1 MREDLREKLRPML
14 KKYLEAEG
22 VEISGTSFDCP
33 RCGHIAWLQG
43 DSCWR
48 CIRCDVTG
56 DTLDFAMTLHP
67 EQSEDEALRYIH
79 SVLGVKL
86 HELNT
91 VEAGALMDM
100 EFKPTGFLIEKLLGK
115 GVYLLA
121 GASKIGK
128 SWLVLWLADC
138 ISKGLPVWE
147 LKTVPCAVL
156 YVSLED
162 TQQRI
167 QQRLNDV
174 TGGETGALHIA
185 TESELLGNGFEEQ
198 LTGFLME
205 HPDVGFVIID
215 TLQRIRPVK
224 AEKYSYAGDYEVM
237 TALKNIADAFNI
249 TVLLVHH
256 TRKEESSD
264 AFNMISGTT
273 GLLGCADG
281 ALVLQKPSRLSPEAT
296 LDVTGREMADL
307 QLRLRFNEQTKHW
320 DFVGYGKDEPS
331 PRDRFL
337 EAVQAFLAERH
348 EWQGTASELLELL
361 RDYLDPDTK
370 PNILA
375 RRLNA
380 SASRLEQDYGVDYR
394 TSRGH
399 KDKIIHLA
407 DLTCVDASDCVDILD
422 AGSDLPKTD
431 AIDATDASRDHFS
444 TA

>member
-1 MREDLREKLRPML
+1 MRNDLREKLRPML
-14 KKYLEAEG
+14 KSYLEAEG
-22 VEISGTSFDCP
+22 IEISSTSIDCP
-33 RCGHIAWLQG
+33 RCGHMAWLQR
-43 DSCWR
+43 DSTWR
-48 CIRCDVTG
+48 CIHCDITG
-56 DTLDFAMTLHP
+56 DILDFAMTLHP
-67 EQSEDEALRYIH
+67 ELSEDEALRYIH
-79 SVLGVKL
+79 NVLGVKL

-115 GVYLLA
+115 GVYILA

-128 SWLVLWLADC
+128 SWLVLWLADQV
-138 ISKGLPVWE
+138 SKGLPVWE

-174 TGGETGALHIA
+174 TGGEAGVLHIA
-185 TESELLGNGFEEQ
+185 TEAELLGSGFEEQ
-198 LTGFLME
+198 LTGFLSE
-205 HPDVGFVIID
+205 HPDTGFVIID
-215 TLQRIRPVK
+215 TLQRIRPTK

-237 TALKNIADAFNI
+237 TVLKNIADAFNVTI
-249 TVLLVHH
+249 LVVHH

-281 ALVLQKPSRLSPEAT
+281 ALVLQKQSRLSPEAT
-296 LDVTGREMADL
+296 LDVTGREMADC

-320 DFVGYGKDEPS
+320 DFVGYGSDEP
-331 PRDRFL
+331 PMRDKLL
-337 EAVQAFLAERH
+337 EAVQNLVAEHH

-361 RDYLDPDTK
+361 HDYLDPDTK

-380 SASRLEQDYGVDYR
+380 SASRLEQDYGIDYR
-394 TSRGH
+394 TVR
-399 KDKIIHLA
+399 KPDARIIHLSEIRH
-407 DLTCVDASDCVDILD
+407 DDYDANDGFPE
-422 AGSDLPKTD
+422 AEAAP
-431 AIDATDASRDHFS
+431 
-444 TA
+444 

>member
-1 MREDLREKLRPML
+1 ML

-22 VEISGTSFDCP
+22 IEISGTSFSCP
-33 RCGHIAWLQG
+33 RCGHIAWLQP
-43 DSCWR
+43 DNTWR
-48 CIRCDVTG
+48 CIRCNVTG

-79 SVLGVKL
+79 SVLGLKL

-91 VEAGALMDM
+91 VEASALMDM

-115 GVYLLA
+115 GVYILA

-147 LKTVPCAVL
+147 LKTAPCAVL

-185 TESELLGNGFEEQ
+185 TESELLGGGFEEQ

-237 TALKNIADAFNI
+237 TALKNIADTFNI
-249 TVLLVHH
+249 TILLVHH
-256 TRKEESSD
+256 TRKEESGD

-296 LDVTGREMADL
+296 LDVTGREIADL

-320 DFVGYGKDEPS
+320 DFVGYGKDELPQS
-331 PRDRFL
+331 DPIL
-337 EAVQAFLAERH
+337 EAVQALVAERRK
-348 EWQGTASELLELL
+348 WQGTATELLELL
-361 RDYLDPDTK
+361 QGKLDPNTK
-370 PNILA
+370 PNMLA

-394 TSRGH
+394 TSRSP
-399 KDKIIHLA
+399 DARIIQLSALRH
-407 DLTCVDASDCVDILD
+407 DGYDDHDDILAAD
-422 AGSDLPKTD
+422 AAP
-431 AIDATDASRDHFS
+431 
-444 TA
+444 

>member
-1 MREDLREKLRPML
+1 MRNDLREKLRPML
-14 KKYLEAEG
+14 KKYIEAEA
-22 VEISGTSFDCP
+22 VEISGTSFNCP

-43 DSCWR
+43 DSSWR
-48 CIRCDVTG
+48 CLFCDTVG

-67 EQSEDEALRYIH
+67 ELSEDEVLRYIH

-115 GVYLLA
+115 GVYILA

-128 SWLVLWLADC
+128 SWLVLWLADQV
-138 ISKGLPVWE
+138 SKGQPVWE

-156 YVSLED
+156 YISLED

-185 TESELLGNGFEEQ
+185 TEAELLGSGFEEQ
-198 LTGFLME
+198 LTGFLSE

-237 TALKNIADAFNI
+237 TVLKNIADAFNI
-249 TVLLVHH
+249 TILLVHH

-281 ALVLQKPSRLSPEAT
+281 ALVLQKQSRLSPEAT
-296 LDVTGREMADL
+296 LDVTGREMADC
-307 QLRLRFNEQTKHW
+307 QLRLRFNGQTRHW
-320 DFVGYGKDEPS
+320 DSIGYGSDEP
-331 PRDRFL
+331 PVRDMLL
-337 EAVQAFLAERH
+337 EAIRSFVAERH

-361 RDYLDPDTK
+361 RDVLDPDTK

-375 RRLNA
+375 RHLNA
-380 SASRLEQDYGVDYR
+380 SASRLEQDYGIDYR
-394 TSRGH
+394 TIR
-399 KDKIIHLA
+399 KPDARIIHLSEIRH
-407 DLTCVDASDCVDILD
+407 DDNDANDDYLDI
-422 AGSDLPKTD
+422 
-431 AIDATDASRDHFS
+431 AS
-444 TA
+444 TP

>member
-1 MREDLREKLRPML
+1 MRNDLREKLRPL
-14 KKYLEAEG
+14 LRPYIEAEA
-22 VEISGTSFDCP
+22 VEISGTEINCP
-33 RCGHIAWLQG
+33 RCGHLAWLQG
-43 DSCWR
+43 DGVWR
-48 CIRCDVTG
+48 CLFCHTEG
-56 DTLDFAMTLHP
+56 DILDFAMTLHP
-67 EQSEDEALRYIH
+67 ELSEDEALRYIH

-100 EFKPTGFLIEKLLGK
+100 EFRPTGFLIEKLLGK
-115 GVYLLA
+115 GVYILA

-128 SWLVLWLADC
+128 SWLVLWLADLV
-138 ISKGLPVWE
+138 SKGLPVWE

-174 TGGETGALHIA
+174 TGGEPGALHIA
-185 TESELLGNGFEEQ
+185 TEAELLGGGFEEQ
-198 LTGFLME
+198 LTGFLSE

-237 TALKNIADAFNI
+237 TVLKNIADAFNVTI
-249 TVLLVHH
+249 LVVHH

-281 ALVLQKPSRLSPEAT
+281 ALVLQKQSRLSPEAT
-296 LDVTGREMADL
+296 LDVTGREMADC

-320 DFVGYGKDEPS
+320 DFIGYGSDEPS
-331 PRDRFL
+331 QRDQLL
-337 EAVQAFLAERH
+337 EAIQSLTAERH

-361 RDYLDPDTK
+361 RDVLDPDIK

-399 KDKIIHLA
+399 KDKIIHLK
-407 DLTCVDASDCVDILD
+407 DRLCVDASDCVDISGTG
-422 AGSDLPKTD
+422 AEPPNTD
-431 AIDATDASRDHFS
+431 AIDATDANCKLCG

>member
-22 VEISGTSFDCP
+22 IEIEGSHTNCP
-33 RCGHIAWLQG
+33 QCGGIAWLQP
-43 DSCWR
+43 DNTWR
-48 CIRCDVTG
+48 CIRCNVTG
-56 DTLDFAMTLHP
+56 DTLDYAMTIHP
-67 EQSEDEALRYIH
+67 ELSEDEALRYIH

-100 EFKPTGFLIEKLLGK
+100 EFRPTGFLIEKLLGK

-147 LKTVPCAVL
+147 LKTAPCAVL

-185 TESELLGNGFEEQ
+185 TESELLGGGFEEQ
-198 LTGFLME
+198 LTGFLLE

-237 TALKNIADAFNI
+237 TVLKNIADAFNI

-320 DFVGYGKDEPS
+320 DFVGYGHDELPQS
-331 PRDRFL
+331 DPIL
-337 EAVQAFLAERH
+337 EAVQALVAERRK
-348 EWQGTASELLELL
+348 WQGTATELLELL
-361 RDYLDPDTK
+361 QGKLDPNTK

-394 TSRGH
+394 TSRSP
-399 KDKIIHLA
+399 DARIICLSELRH
-407 DLTCVDASDCVDILD
+407 DGYDDHDDILD
-422 AGSDLPKTD
+422 AD
-431 AIDATDASRDHFS
+431 AAP
-444 TA
+444 

>member
-1 MREDLREKLRPML
+1 M
-14 KKYLEAEG
+14 
-22 VEISGTSFDCP
+22 
-33 RCGHIAWLQG
+33 
-43 DSCWR
+43 
-48 CIRCDVTG
+48 
-56 DTLDFAMTLHP
+56 
-67 EQSEDEALRYIH
+67 
-79 SVLGVKL
+79 
-86 HELNT
+86 
-91 VEAGALMDM
+91 
-100 EFKPTGFLIEKLLGK
+100 
-115 GVYLLA
+115 
-121 GASKIGK
+121 
-128 SWLVLWLADC
+128 
-138 ISKGLPVWE
+138 
-147 LKTVPCAVL
+147 L

-185 TESELLGNGFEEQ
+185 TESELLGSGFEEQ

-237 TALKNIADAFNI
+237 TVLKNIADAFNI
-249 TVLLVHH
+249 TILLVHH
-256 TRKEESSD
+256 TRKEESGD

-296 LDVTGREMADL
+296 LDVTGREIADL

-348 EWQGTASELLELL
+348 EWQGTATELLELL
-361 RDYLDPDTK
+361 QGKLDPNTK
-370 PNILA
+370 PNMLA

-394 TSRGH
+394 TSRSM
-399 KDKIIHLA
+399 DARIIYLSELQH
-407 DLTCVDASDCVDILD
+407 DGYDDHDDILD
-422 AGSDLPKTD
+422 AD
-431 AIDATDASRDHFS
+431 AAP
-444 TA
+444 

>member
-14 KKYLEAEG
+14 KKYIEAEG

-48 CIRCDVTG
+48 CIRCNVTG

-67 EQSEDEALRYIH
+67 ELSEDEALRYIH
-79 SVLGVKL
+79 SVLGLKL

-100 EFKPTGFLIEKLLGK
+100 EFRPTGFLIEKLLGK

-128 SWLVLWLADC
+128 SWLMLWLADC

-147 LKTVPCAVL
+147 LKTAPCAVL

-185 TESELLGNGFEEQ
+185 TESELLGGGFEEQ

-256 TRKEESSD
+256 TRKEESGD
-264 AFNMISGTT
+264 AFNMISGMT

-337 EAVQAFLAERH
+337 EAVQTFLAERH

-380 SASRLEQDYGVDYR
+380 SASRLEQNYGVDYR
-394 TSRGH
+394 TSRSM
-399 KDKIIHLA
+399 DARIICLSELRH
-407 DLTCVDASDCVDILD
+407 DGYDDHDDILD
-422 AGSDLPKTD
+422 AD
-431 AIDATDASRDHFS
+431 AAP
-444 TA
+444 

>member
-1 MREDLREKLRPML
+1 MRNDLREKLRPML
-14 KKYLEAEG
+14 RPYIEAESVAING
-22 VEISGTSFDCP
+22 TEIECP
-33 RCGHIAWLQG
+33 RCGHLAWLQG
-43 DSCWR
+43 DSAWR

-67 EQSEDEALRYIH
+67 ELSEDEALRYIH

-100 EFKPTGFLIEKLLGK
+100 EFRPTGFLIEKLLGK
-115 GVYLLA
+115 GVYILA

-128 SWLVLWLADC
+128 SWLVLWLADQV
-138 ISKGLPVWE
+138 SKGLPVWE

-185 TESELLGNGFEEQ
+185 TEAELLGGGFEEQ
-198 LTGFLME
+198 LTGFLSE

-237 TALKNIADAFNI
+237 TVLKNIADAFNVTI
-249 TVLLVHH
+249 LLVHH

-281 ALVLQKPSRLSPEAT
+281 ALVLQKQSRLSPEAT
-296 LDVTGREMADL
+296 LDVTGREMADC
-307 QLRLRFNEQTKHW
+307 QLRLSFNDQTKHW
-320 DFVGYGKDEPS
+320 DFIGYGSDEPS
-331 PRDRFL
+331 HRDQLL
-337 EAVQAFLAERH
+337 EAIQTLIVERH

-361 RDYLDPDTK
+361 RDVLDPDIK

-394 TSRGH
+394 TSR
-399 KDKIIHLA
+399 KPDARIIYLSEIRH
-407 DLTCVDASDCVDILD
+407 DDDDANDGFLET
-422 AGSDLPKTD
+422 GSAP
-431 AIDATDASRDHFS
+431 
-444 TA
+444 

>member
-33 RCGHIAWLQG
+33 RCGHIAWLQR
-43 DSCWR
+43 DNSWR
-48 CIRCDVTG
+48 CIRCNVTG

-100 EFKPTGFLIEKLLGK
+100 EFRPTDFLIEKLLGK

-128 SWLVLWLADC
+128 SWLVLWLADQV
-138 ISKGLPVWE
+138 SKGLPVWE
-147 LKTVPCAVL
+147 LKTAPCAVL

-185 TESELLGNGFEEQ
+185 TESELLGGGFEEQ

-237 TALKNIADAFNI
+237 TVLKNIADAFNI

-320 DFVGYGKDEPS
+320 DFIGYGHDELPQS
-331 PRDRFL
+331 DPIL
-337 EAVQAFLAERH
+337 EAVQALVAERRK
-348 EWQGTASELLELL
+348 WQGTATELLELL
-361 RDYLDPDTK
+361 QGKLDPNTK
-370 PNILA
+370 PNMLA

-394 TSRGH
+394 TSRSP
-399 KDKIIHLA
+399 DARIIYLSELRHDGYDDHDDIFDA
-407 DLTCVDASDCVDILD
+407 DA
-422 AGSDLPKTD
+422 AP
-431 AIDATDASRDHFS
+431 
-444 TA
+444 

>member
-1 MREDLREKLRPML
+1 M
-14 KKYLEAEG
+14 G
-22 VEISGTSFDCP
+22 
-33 RCGHIAWLQG
+33 
-43 DSCWR
+43 
-48 CIRCDVTG
+48 
-56 DTLDFAMTLHP
+56 
-67 EQSEDEALRYIH
+67 EDELTRYLH
-79 SVLGVKL
+79 DMLGLKL

-91 VEAGALMDM
+91 VEAGTLMDM
-100 EFKPTGFLIEKLLGK
+100 EFRPTGFLIEKLLGK

-128 SWLVLWLADC
+128 SWLVLWLADQV
-138 ISKGLPVWE
+138 SKGLPVWE
-147 LKTVPCAVL
+147 LKTAPCAVL

-256 TRKEESSD
+256 TRKEESGD

-320 DFVGYGKDEPS
+320 DFVGYGHDELPQS
-331 PRDRFL
+331 DPIL
-337 EAVQAFLAERH
+337 EAVQALVAERRK
-348 EWQGTASELLELL
+348 WKGTATELLELL
-361 RDYLDPDTK
+361 QGKLDPNTK
-370 PNILA
+370 PNMLA

-394 TSRGH
+394 TSRSM
-399 KDKIIHLA
+399 DARIICLSELRH
-407 DLTCVDASDCVDILD
+407 DGYDDHDDILD
-422 AGSDLPKTD
+422 AD
-431 AIDATDASRDHFS
+431 AAP
-444 TA
+444 

>member
-22 VEISGTSFDCP
+22 IEIEGSHTNCP
-33 RCGHIAWLQG
+33 QCGGIAWLQR
-43 DSCWR
+43 DNSWR
-48 CIRCDVTG
+48 CIRCNVTG

-100 EFKPTGFLIEKLLGK
+100 AFRPTGFLIEKLLGK

-147 LKTVPCAVL
+147 LKTLPCGVL

-174 TGGETGALHIA
+174 TGGDTGALHIA
-185 TESELLGNGFEEQ
+185 TESELLGGGFEEQ

-237 TALKNIADAFNI
+237 TALKSIADAFNI

-256 TRKEESSD
+256 TRKEESGD

-320 DFVGYGKDEPS
+320 DFVGYSHDELPQS
-331 PRDRFL
+331 DPIL
-337 EAVQAFLAERH
+337 EAVQALVTERRK
-348 EWQGTASELLELL
+348 WQGTATELLELL
-361 RDYLDPDTK
+361 QGKLDPNTK
-370 PNILA
+370 PNMLA

-394 TSRGH
+394 TSRSM
-399 KDKIIHLA
+399 DARIICLSELRH
-407 DLTCVDASDCVDILD
+407 DGYDDHDDILAAD
-422 AGSDLPKTD
+422 AAP
-431 AIDATDASRDHFS
+431 
-444 TA
+444 